1 MTLFLLWLQSFFS
14 QKRKQEPSFREKFS
28 ERQKKRKR
36 KKNKLKLGALCYP
49 SSHSG
54 SFTLIT
60 PTRERECWWRQLL
73 KLPQLELEVN
83 TQMFFGVLIWMDM
96 IGLVILLSTQNF
108 SFRNTKYIDTI
119 LRNFSFFDT
128 INTQNSN
135 LRTQMPFF
143 EVNVIDL
150 CEFGIRFWGGNFW
163 VIFFG
168 CLDTFQRSSNFY
180 F

>member
-1 MTLFLLWLQSFFS
+1 MLEISSIFVAFSQNLNFDRDSSPQELYAMTLFLLWLLSFFS

-28 ERQKKRKR
+28 ERQKKKKE

-83 TQMFFGVLIWMDM
+83 TQMV
-96 IGLVILLSTQNF
+96 
-108 SFRNTKYIDTI
+108 
-119 LRNFSFFDT
+119 
-128 INTQNSN
+128 
-135 LRTQMPFF
+135 
-143 EVNVIDL
+143 
-150 CEFGIRFWGGNFW
+150 FWGLN
-163 VIFFG
+163 
-168 CLDTFQRSSNFY
+168 LDGHDRFSDFIIHPKFQFPKQ
-180 F
+180 

>member
-83 TQMFFGVLIWMDM
+83 TQMFFW
-96 IGLVILLSTQNF
+96 GLNLDGHDRFSDFIIHPKFQFPKHLKYKIQFCGIFHFLTLLTPK
-108 SFRNTKYIDTI
+108 TPT
-119 LRNFSFFDT
+119 
-128 INTQNSN
+128 
-135 LRTQMPFF
+135 
-143 EVNVIDL
+143 
-150 CEFGIRFWGGNFW
+150 CEHKCHF
-163 VIFFG
+163 
-168 CLDTFQRSSNFY
+168 LK
-180 F
+180 